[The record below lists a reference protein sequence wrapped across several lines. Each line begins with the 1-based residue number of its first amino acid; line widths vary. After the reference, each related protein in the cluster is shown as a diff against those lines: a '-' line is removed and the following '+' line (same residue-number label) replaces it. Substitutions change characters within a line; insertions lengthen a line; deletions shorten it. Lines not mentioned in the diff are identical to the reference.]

1 MAKGVGVVHV
11 TRKCKLRSDLGPCR
25 PLDRSKV
32 VIFLDFAIDCAFS
45 GNSGSSVKF
54 VGEVPR
60 RGEEDVE
67 ALSATLLIHLRS
79 HCEVLQA
86 LPVVQHIVRPLLSK
100 IKF

>member
-1 MAKGVGVVHV
+1 M
-11 TRKCKLRSDLGPCR
+11 
-25 PLDRSKV
+25 

-86 LPVVQHIVRPLLSK
+86 LPVVQRIVQKNQVLNTPRGGAEVVDGTLT
-100 IKF
+100 